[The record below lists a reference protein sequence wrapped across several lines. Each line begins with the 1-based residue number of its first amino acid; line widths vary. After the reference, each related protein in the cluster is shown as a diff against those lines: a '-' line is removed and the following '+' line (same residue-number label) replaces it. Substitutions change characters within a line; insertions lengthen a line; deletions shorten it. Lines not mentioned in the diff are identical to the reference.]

1 MKYYYINLD
10 SAVERREQLEY
21 EFTNNNINDFIR
33 VEALPYS
40 NYILPYMGE
49 KLKNAKEQSCH
60 RSHIKAINE
69 FITNS
74 TDDYAII
81 CEDDLVF
88 EYSKYW
94 RCTPDELIK
103 KAPAD
108 TGIIQLAIIYTPIY
122 KQDNAWHKQP
132 DFFKWGTIP
141 HVGSCLAYIITRKCG
156 IEMLKYYES
165 LTNRILSTADSPSGI
180 YGNVNNNTSFTA
192 YTYKYPIFTY
202 RDNNNSQLENCLN
215 NQEASKRQV
224 TGFLIKEYR
233 KINKYK

>member
-1 MKYYYINLD
+1 MKYYYINLKT
-10 SAVERREQLEY
+10 ATERREHLEN
-21 EFTNNNINDFIR
+21 EFINNNIDKFIR
-33 VEALPYS
+33 VDAIPYS
-40 NYILPYMGE
+40 NYIKLNCS
-49 KLKNAKEQSCH
+49 LKNAKETACH

-103 KAPAD
+103 KAPSD
-108 TGIIQLAIIYTPIY
+108 TGIIQLAIIYAPIY
-122 KQDNAWHKQP
+122 KQDNPWHKQL

-156 IEMLKYYES
+156 IKLLKYYET
-165 LTNRILSTADSPSGI
+165 LTNKILATADSLLGI
-180 YGNVNNNTSFTA
+180 YGNVNINTNFIA
-192 YTYKYPIFTY
+192 YTYKYPMFTY

-224 TGFLIKEYR
+224 TGFLVKEYQ
-233 KINKYK
+233 KINK

>member
-1 MKYYYINLD
+1 MKYYCINLKT
-10 SAVERREQLEY
+10 ATERYQQLEK
-21 EFTNNNINDFIR
+21 EFRNNNVDNFIR
-33 VEALPYS
+33 VDAIPYS
-40 NYILPYMGE
+40 NYI
-49 KLKNAKEQSCH
+49 KFKCSLKNAKETACH

-74 TDDYAII
+74 TDDYAVI

-103 KAPAD
+103 KSPAD

-122 KQDNAWHKQP
+122 KQDNPWHKQP

-141 HVGSCLAYIITRKCG
+141 HVGSTLAYIITRKCG

-165 LTNRILSTADSPSGI
+165 LTNEIIPPADSSSGI

-192 YTYKYPIFTY
+192 YTYKYPMFTY

-224 TGFLIKEYR
+224 TGFLIKEL
-233 KINKYK
+233 IKYNLS